1 MASSLT
7 KLSEQQRVAVVVTN
21 HVTTRLG
28 SGDKSAS
35 SSSSNSTQAYLAPA
49 LGESWSHAATNR
61 VELFWDRTRR
71 TARLTKSPS
80 LSLRSVRV
88 DSFIV
93 HFSFY
98 FFTIDVFYLLEC
110 RFILLC
116 WLIRWLFPCIDG
128 IHVLQYQLYSWLGAV
143 SNCCGWC
150 AWHLLFCQWES
161 KQGKE

>member
-28 SGDKSAS
+28 SGDKSNS
-35 SSSSNSTQAYLAPA
+35 SSSSSSGSSGNSTQAYLAPA

-61 VELFWDRTRR
+61 VELFWDQTRR

-88 DSFIV
+88 DIFIFLFF
-93 HFSFY
+93 FS
-98 FFTIDVFYLLEC
+98 
-110 RFILLC
+110 
-116 WLIRWLFPCIDG
+116 LIF
-128 IHVLQYQLYSWLGAV
+128 LQ
-143 SNCCGWC
+143 
-150 AWHLLFCQWES
+150 
-161 KQGKE
+161 

>member
-1 MASSLT
+1 MGPRFFFFLLSFCFIFFLFFRVLSAMASSLT

-35 SSSSNSTQAYLAPA
+35 SSSSSSGGSSSNSTQAYLAPA

-80 LSLRSVRV
+80 LSLRRVRV
-88 DSFIV
+88 DIV
-93 HFSFY
+93 HFSL
-98 FFTIDVFYLLEC
+98 FFHNRCFLPT
-110 RFILLC
+110 
-116 WLIRWLFPCIDG
+116 
-128 IHVLQYQLYSWLGAV
+128 
-143 SNCCGWC
+143 
-150 AWHLLFCQWES
+150 
-161 KQGKE
+161 